1 MTNTIRIAA
10 LTAATGCVIAV
21 FSEAPTANADT
32 AAAEYAAV
40 LEPMNTNVTG
50 LRSTG
55 KARFRIDGDKLT
67 IIVTA
72 EEVPPGITHLQHFH
86 GFEDGSD
93 ASCASAG
100 DDANGD
106 GIIDLIETEAVS
118 GTTMVPF
125 TADPASL
132 EIVTDTYPKAS
143 ADETYHY
150 QETVSLPKLQQAF
163 AEAFSGQD
171 LDLDGRVVYI
181 HSVLPSMVLPDSVA
195 SLGDIPA
202 HVTLPIACGEIEAV
216 GDWELLEMM
225 RRLPN

>member
-1 MTNTIRIAA
+1 MPTILRSAVMAA
-10 LTAATGCVIAV
+10 AAGCVGTV
-21 FSEAPTANADT
+21 FSGVSTADAPTA
-32 AAAEYAAV
+32 EYVAV
-40 LEPMNTNVTG
+40 LEPMNTDVTG

-93 ASCASAG
+93 ASCASRA

-106 GIIDLIETEAVS
+106 GIVDLIETEAVS
-118 GTTMVPF
+118 GKTMVPF
-125 TADPASL
+125 SADPASL

-150 QETVSLPKLQQAF
+150 QQTVSLPELQQAF
-163 AEAFSGQD
+163 ADAFGGQD

-181 HSVLPSMVLPDSVA
+181 HSVLPSIVMPDSVA

-202 HVTLPIACGEIEAV
+202 HVTLPIACGEIEAS
-216 GDWELLEMM
+216 E
-225 RRLPN
+225 N

>member
-1 MTNTIRIAA
+1 MTDTLRIAA
-10 LTAATGCVIAV
+10 LTAAIGCAIAV

-32 AAAEYAAV
+32 PAAEYAAV

-55 KARFRIDGDKLT
+55 KARFLVDGEKLT
-67 IIVTA
+67 ITVTA

-86 GFEDGSD
+86 GFEDGRD
-93 ASCASAG
+93 ATCAGPA
-100 DDANGD
+100 DDVNGD
-106 GIIDLIETEAVS
+106 GIVDLIETEAAS

-143 ADETYHY
+143 TDETYHY
-150 QETVSLPKLQQAF
+150 EETVPLPKLQQAF

-195 SLGDIPA
+195 SLEDIPA
-202 HVTLPIACGEIEAV
+202 HVTLPIACGQIEAS
-216 GDWELLEMM
+216 GD
-225 RRLPN
+225 